1 MSLRAHLTTTHK
13 KYLIVHFLGLQ
24 IKANVVFSNQKG
36 CIIIK
41 FGQKNLFALI
51 TGAIYAKKFFFIEYG
66 FINFHLNKLSY

>member
-51 TGAIYAKKFFFIEYG
+51 TGAIYAKKFFSLNENLLIFI
-66 FINFHLNKLSY
+66 